1 MYTSQTEVWLHWM
14 EQIKHSVHIF
24 ILANAEQILQSFFFL
39 LILFRLGSGYVV
51 DAPYPKGYTVRV
63 FQNTLI
69 KSAVSRVHFLNCPF
83 EGSK

>member
-51 DAPYPKGYTVRV
+51 DAPYP
-63 FQNTLI
+63 
-69 KSAVSRVHFLNCPF
+69 
-83 EGSK
+83 